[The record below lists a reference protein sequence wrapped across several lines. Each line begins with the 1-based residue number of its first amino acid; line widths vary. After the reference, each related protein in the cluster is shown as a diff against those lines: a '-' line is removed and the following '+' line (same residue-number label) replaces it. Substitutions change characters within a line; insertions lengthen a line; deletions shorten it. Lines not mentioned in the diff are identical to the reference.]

1 MKRLAKTIVK
11 VLLAYVDIVQK
22 EFDAKEL
29 DERTVS
35 YKYFK
40 CIRRLLKYLLNTHF
54 QFIGL
59 YINEQ
64 HPTTKSATNENVR
77 IHGWKAIGGRCYGYS
92 ERLTNTIVESLG

>member
-35 YKYFK
+35 FYFLS
-40 CIRRLLKYLLNTHF
+40 IS
-54 QFIGL
+54 I
-59 YINEQ
+59 
-64 HPTTKSATNENVR
+64 
-77 IHGWKAIGGRCYGYS
+77 
-92 ERLTNTIVESLG
+92 

>member
-35 YKYFK
+35 FA
-40 CIRRLLKYLLNTHF
+40 R
-54 QFIGL
+54 QFPNDS
-59 YINEQ
+59 Y
-64 HPTTKSATNENVR
+64 TT
-77 IHGWKAIGGRCYGYS
+77 
-92 ERLTNTIVESLG
+92 

>member
-35 YKYFK
+35 IKYFTHVYK
-40 CIRRLLKYLLNTHF
+40 TNILNNCIKFT
-54 QFIGL
+54 GL
-59 YINEQ
+59 YINE
-64 HPTTKSATNENVR
+64 
-77 IHGWKAIGGRCYGYS
+77 
-92 ERLTNTIVESLG
+92 